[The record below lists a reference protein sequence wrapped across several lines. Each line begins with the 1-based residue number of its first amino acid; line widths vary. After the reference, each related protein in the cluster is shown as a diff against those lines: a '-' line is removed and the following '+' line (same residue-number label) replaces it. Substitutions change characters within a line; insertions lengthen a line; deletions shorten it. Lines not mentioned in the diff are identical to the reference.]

1 VVIHRYGIHGIL
13 ESKGRMRTIHIKEA
27 CANWGRCGFEP
38 SQEREYP
45 DRFTADQ
52 PMDAITAAMSRI
64 KL

>member
-1 VVIHRYGIHGIL
+1 M
-13 ESKGRMRTIHIKEA
+13 ESEERMRTIHIKEA

-38 SQEREYP
+38 SQEREFP